1 MNVTSYTTILV
12 TSFFPPQNDKN
23 NNFVIT
29 MDPFYIGTFIGLTGA
44 FLVAL
49 IRLRYLYYRRQVRL
63 SKTNVVFETHNKVH
77 DIVKTSIELSV

>member
-29 MDPFYIGTFIGLTGA
+29 MDPFYIGTFIGLAGA

-63 SKTNVVFETHNKVH
+63 SETNVVIEKHNNVH
-77 DIVKTSIELSV
+77 DIVKTTIDLSV